1 MTSPADIVPPERQAA
16 GRYMPPADSAVNN
29 NKEEN
34 CTFEKIIEK
43 NLMTKKN
50 LIPILFLTVNF
61 FVANA
66 QENKEITVKTSASDV
81 TIFIKGAQVTR
92 KTSVNFPAGK
102 STLRFTNLSPY
113 IDAKSIQ
120 VKVDGAVMVMSVNHT
135 LNYNDTAKLNNDVAV
150 YIKQIEAIDEK
161 IKIEQTNLEII
172 AEEINFLKE
181 NKKIGGT
188 DKGIEY
194 NNLKLTAEYYNQQ
207 ISALTNKKAETD
219 KKIKTLNEE
228 KATIQKK
235 NASAGNIKPEATG
248 EIILVADC
256 KIALSAPVEL
266 SYYVNNASW
275 FPSYDI
281 RAKDITQPID
291 LIYKANVMQN
301 TKEEWKNVKLRI
313 SSANPRLGSVAPKLK
328 TYMLNYWTKPPRYDI
343 GNNDLSNT
351 VSGIVTD
358 ESGEPLVGAA
368 ITIKSTTIGTI
379 ADIDGKYSLAIPA
392 GGGELQVT
400 YIGYN
405 TKTLPI
411 NNSNINIR
419 LEENVQALEEV
430 VVVGYGTQ
438 KKSNLTGELAGRV
451 AGVSVQSESAK
462 PKSVPVPVAQVENTT
477 SVEFEIKTPYT
488 IASESK
494 TTVVEMEH
502 YSLSTEYEYYCVPK
516 VDKDAFLLANIVD
529 WEQYNLLEG
538 EVNIFFEN
546 TFVGKTILDVRYM
559 SDTLN
564 ISLGRD
570 KNIVVKREKTKEFTQ
585 TKFLSSKAE
594 VTRDWKISVRNN
606 KHQPISMILL
616 DQIPV
621 STVSEIEVTTEKLS
635 NGILNKETGEVKWKF
650 TLPPVQ
656 KTEFDLLYKVRYPK
670 DKNLT
675 VE

>member
-1 MTSPADIVPPERQAA
+1 MT
-16 GRYMPPADSAVNN
+16 
-29 NKEEN
+29 NKI
-34 CTFEKIIEK
+34 F
-43 NLMTKKN
+43 
-50 LIPILFLTVNF
+50 IPILFLTVSCF
-61 FVANA
+61 SVNA
-66 QENKEITVKTSASDV
+66 QEKREITVKTTVSDV
-81 TIFIKGAQVTR
+81 TVFIKGAQVTR

-113 IDAKSIQ
+113 IDAKSVQI
-120 VKVDGAVMVMSVNHT
+120 KVDGEAMVMSVNHA
-135 LNYNDTAKLNNDVAV
+135 LNYNDTIKLNNEVAAYV
-150 YIKQIEAIDEK
+150 KQIEAIDEK
-161 IKIEQTNLEII
+161 TKAEQTNLEII
-172 AEEINFLKE
+172 AEEISFLKE

-207 ISALTNKKAETD
+207 IAAMTSKRAETD

-228 KATIQKK
+228 KAAIQKK
-235 NASAGNIKPEATG
+235 IATAGNVKPEPTG
-248 EIILVADC
+248 EIVLTVDC
-256 KIALSAPVEL
+256 KTTLSAPVEL

-281 RAKDITQPID
+281 RAKDITQPIN
-291 LIYKANVMQN
+291 LVYKANVMQN
-301 TKEEWKNVKLRI
+301 TKEEWKNVNLRI
-313 SSANPRLGSVAPKLK
+313 SSANPNLGSVAPKLK
-328 TYMLNYWTKPPRYDI
+328 TYTLNYWTKPPRYDV

-358 ESGEPLVGAA
+358 ESGEPLIGA
-368 ITIKSTTIGTI
+368 TVMIKGSTIGT
-379 ADIDGKYSLAIPA
+379 ATDLDGKYSLAIPA
-392 GGGELQVT
+392 GGGDLQIA
-400 YIGYN
+400 YIGFN

-411 NNSNINIR
+411 NNNNINIR
-419 LEENVQALEEV
+419 LEESAALLEEV

-438 KKSNLTGELAGRV
+438 KKSDLSGALAGRV
-451 AGVSVQSESAK
+451 AGVSAQSESAK
-462 PKSVPVPVAQVENTT
+462 PRSVPVPIVQVENTT
-477 SVEFEIKTPYT
+477 SVEFEIRTPYT
-488 IASESK
+488 IASENK

-502 YSLSTEYEYYCVPK
+502 YSLPTGYEYYCVPK
-516 VDKDAFLLANIVD
+516 ADKDAFLLANIID
-529 WEQYNLLEG
+529 WERYNLLEG
-538 EVNIFFEN
+538 EANIFFEN

-570 KNIVVKREKTKEFTQ
+570 KNVVVKREKMKEFTQ

-594 VTRDWKISVRNN
+594 VTRNWKITVRNN
-606 KHQPISMILL
+606 KSQPISMVLL

-621 STVSEIEVTTEKLS
+621 STVSEIEVTAERLS
-635 NGILNKETGEVKWKF
+635 NGIVNKETGEVKWKF
-650 TLPPVQ
+650 TLPPTQ

>member
-1 MTSPADIVPPERQAA
+1 MTNRIL
-16 GRYMPPADSAVNN
+16 
-29 NKEEN
+29 
-34 CTFEKIIEK
+34 II
-43 NLMTKKN
+43 M
-50 LIPILFLTVNF
+50 LFLIVGLLTI
-61 FVANA
+61 NA
-66 QENKEITVKTSASDV
+66 QNNKEITIKTTVSDV

-102 STLRFTNLSPY
+102 SILRFTNLSPY
-113 IDAKSIQ
+113 IDAKSVQ
-120 VKVDGAVMVMSVNHT
+120 VKVDGAAMVMSVNHT
-135 LNYNDTAKLNNDVAV
+135 LNYNDTIKLNNEVEAYV
-150 YIKQIEAIDEK
+150 KQIEAIDEK
-161 IKIEQTNLEII
+161 IKTEQINLEII
-172 AEEINFLKE
+172 DEEISFLKE

-207 ISALTNKKAETD
+207 IATMTGKKAEAD
-219 KKIKTLNEE
+219 KKIKTWNEE
-228 KATIQKK
+228 KAVILKK
-235 NASAGNIKPEATG
+235 VASAGNIKPEPTG
-248 EIILVADC
+248 EIILTADC
-256 KIALSAPVEL
+256 KTALSAPVEL

-291 LIYKANVMQN
+291 LVYKANVMQN

-328 TYMLNYWTKPPRYDI
+328 TYTLDYWTKPPRYDV

-351 VSGIVTD
+351 VSGVVTD
-358 ESGEPLVGAA
+358 SNGEPLPGASVM
-368 ITIKSTTIGTI
+368 IKGTTIGTVT
-379 ADIDGKYSLAIPA
+379 DLDGKYSLAIPA
-392 GGGELQVT
+392 GGGNLQIA
-400 YIGYN
+400 YIGFD
-405 TKTLPI
+405 TQILPI
-411 NNSNINIR
+411 SSNQINIR
-419 LEENVQALEEV
+419 LEESVMALEEV
-430 VVVGYGTQ
+430 VVVVGHGTQ
-438 KKSNLTGELAGRV
+438 KKSDLSGAITIRGTG
-451 AGVSVQSESAK
+451 SIQSEAK
-462 PKSVPVPVAQVENTT
+462 PKAVPIPVAQVENTT

-488 IASESK
+488 IDSENQ

-502 YSLSTEYEYYCVPK
+502 YALPTEYEYYCVPK
-516 VDKDAFLLANIVD
+516 ADKDAFLLANIVD

-538 EVNIFFEN
+538 EANIFFEN

-570 KNIVVKREKTKEFTQ
+570 KSIVVKREKSKEFTQ

-594 VTRDWKISVRNN
+594 VTRDWKISIRNN
-606 KHQPISMILL
+606 KRQPISMVLL

-621 STVSEIEVTTEKLS
+621 STVSEIEVIPEKLS
-635 NGILNKETGEVKWKF
+635 NGILNKETGEIKWKF
-650 TLPPVQ
+650 TLPPTQ

>member
-1 MTSPADIVPPERQAA
+1 MA
-16 GRYMPPADSAVNN
+16 
-29 NKEEN
+29 NKS
-34 CTFEKIIEK
+34 
-43 NLMTKKN
+43 
-50 LIPILFLTVNF
+50 LIPILFLTVGF
-61 FVANA
+61 FAANA
-66 QENKEITVKTSASDV
+66 QENKEITVKTAVSDV
-81 TIFIKGAQVTR
+81 TVFIKGAQVTR

-113 IDAKSIQ
+113 IDAKSVQ

-135 LNYNDTAKLNNDVAV
+135 LNYNDTIKLNNEVAA
-150 YIKQIEAIDEK
+150 YIKQIELMDEK
-161 IKIEQTNLEII
+161 IKTEQTNLEII
-172 AEEINFLKE
+172 SEEIGFLKE

-207 ISALTNKKAETD
+207 IAAMTSKRAETD
-219 KKIKTLNEE
+219 RKMKTLNEE
-228 KATIQKK
+228 KAAIQKK
-235 NASAGNIKPEATG
+235 MASAGNVKPEPTG
-248 EIILVADC
+248 EIVLTANS
-256 KIALSAPVEL
+256 KTALSAPVEL

-291 LIYKANVMQN
+291 LVYKANVMQN

-328 TYMLNYWTKPPRYDI
+328 TYTLNYWTKPPQYNV

-358 ESGEPLVGAA
+358 ENGEPLIGAGV
-368 ITIKSTTIGTI
+368 TIKGTTIGT
-379 ADIDGKYSLAIPA
+379 ATDLDGKYSLAIPA
-392 GGGELQVT
+392 GGGELQIT
-400 YIGYN
+400 YLGYK
-405 TKTLPI
+405 TKIQPI
-411 NNSNINIR
+411 NSSNINIR
-419 LEENVQALEEV
+419 LEEDYTALDEV
-430 VVVGYGTQ
+430 VVVGYGSTQ
-438 KKSNLTGELAGRV
+438 SDISRALEGRA
-451 AGVSVQSESAK
+451 AGVSVQSKATK
-462 PKSVPVPVAQVENTT
+462 PQPIPIPVPVVQVENTT

-488 IASESK
+488 IASENK
-494 TTVVEMEH
+494 TTVVEMEY
-502 YSLSTEYEYYCVPK
+502 YSLPTEYEYYCVPK
-516 VDKDAFLLANIVD
+516 ADKDAFLLANIVD

-538 EVNIFFEN
+538 EANIFFEN

-570 KNIVVKREKTKEFTQ
+570 KNVVVKREKTKEFAQ
-585 TKFLSSKAE
+585 TRFLSSKAE

-606 KHQPISMILL
+606 KRQPIAMLLL

-621 STVSEIEVTTEKLS
+621 STISEIEVTTEKLS

-650 TLPPVQ
+650 MLPPTQ
-656 KTEFDLLYKVRYPK
+656 RTEFELLYKVRYPK

>member
-1 MTSPADIVPPERQAA
+1 MT
-16 GRYMPPADSAVNN
+16 
-29 NKEEN
+29 NK
-34 CTFEKIIEK
+34 I
-43 NLMTKKN
+43 
-50 LIPILFLTVNF
+50 LISILFLTVSF
-61 FVANA
+61 FTANA
-66 QENKEITVKTSASDV
+66 QENKEITVRTTVSDV
-81 TIFIKGAQVTR
+81 TVFIKGAQVTR

-113 IDAKSIQ
+113 IDAKSVQ
-120 VKVDGAVMVMSVNHT
+120 VKVDGSVMVMSVNHA
-135 LNYNDTAKLNNDVAV
+135 LNYNDTVKLNNEVAV
-150 YIKQIEAIDEK
+150 YVKQIEAIDEK
-161 IKIEQTNLEII
+161 IKTEQTNLEII
-172 AEEINFLKE
+172 AEEVSFLKE

-207 ISALTNKKAETD
+207 IAALTSKRAETD
-219 KKIKTLNEE
+219 KKIQILNEE
-228 KATIQKK
+228 KMAIQKK
-235 NASAGNIKPEATG
+235 IASAGNVKPEPTG
-248 EIILVADC
+248 EIVLTADC
-256 KIALSAPVEL
+256 KTALSAPVEL

-281 RAKDITQPID
+281 RAKDIMQPID
-291 LIYKANVMQN
+291 LVYKANVIQN
-301 TKEEWKNVKLRI
+301 TKEEWKNIKLRI
-313 SSANPRLGSVAPKLK
+313 SSANPNLGSVAPKLK
-328 TYMLNYWTKPPRYDI
+328 TYTLNYWTKPPRYDV

-358 ESGEPLVGAA
+358 ENSEPLIGATVM
-368 ITIKSTTIGTI
+368 IQGSTIGTVT
-379 ADIDGKYSLAIPA
+379 DLDGKYSLAIPA
-392 GGGELQVT
+392 GGGDLQISF
-400 YIGYN
+400 IGFN

-411 NNSNINIR
+411 NSNNINIR
-419 LEENVQALEEV
+419 LEESTALLEEV

-438 KKSNLTGELAGRV
+438 KKSDLTGALAGRV
-451 AGVSVQSESAK
+451 AGVSVQSESVK
-462 PKSVPVPVAQVENTT
+462 PKSIPIPVVQVENTT
-477 SVEFEIKTPYT
+477 SVEFEIKKPYT
-488 IASESK
+488 IASENK

-502 YSLSTEYEYYCVPK
+502 YSLPTEYEYYCIPK
-516 VDKDAFLLANIVD
+516 ADKDVFLLANIID

-538 EVNIFFEN
+538 EANIFFEN

-570 KNIVVKREKTKEFTQ
+570 KNVVVKRETVKEFTQ

-594 VTRDWKISVRNN
+594 VTRNWKITVRNN
-606 KHQPISMILL
+606 KRQPISMVLL
-616 DQIPV
+616 DQVPV
-621 STVSEIEVTTEKLS
+621 STVSEIEVIAEKTS

-650 TLPPVQ
+650 TLAPTQ

>member
-1 MTSPADIVPPERQAA
+1 MT
-16 GRYMPPADSAVNN
+16 N
-29 NKEEN
+29 
-34 CTFEKIIEK
+34 KII
-43 NLMTKKN
+43 
-50 LIPILFLTVNF
+50 IPILFLTVSYF
-61 FVANA
+61 SAIA
-66 QENKEITVKTSASDV
+66 QENKEITVRTTVSDV
-81 TIFIKGAQVTR
+81 TVFIKGAQVTR
-92 KTSVNFPAGK
+92 KTTVNFPIGK

-113 IDAKSIQ
+113 IDAKSVQ
-120 VKVDGAVMVMSVNHT
+120 VKVDGAVMVMSVNHA
-135 LNYNDTAKLNNDVAV
+135 LNYNDTVKLNNEVAAYV
-150 YIKQIEAIDEK
+150 KQIEAIDEK
-161 IKIEQTNLEII
+161 IKTEQTNLEII
-172 AEEINFLKE
+172 TEEIGFLKE

-207 ISALTNKKAETD
+207 IAAMTSKKAETD

-228 KATIQKK
+228 KTAIQKK
-235 NASAGNIKPEATG
+235 IASAGNVKPEPTG
-248 EIILVADC
+248 EIVLTADC
-256 KIALSAPVEL
+256 KTALSAPVEL

-291 LIYKANVMQN
+291 LVYKANVIQN
-301 TKEEWKNVKLRI
+301 TKEEWKNIKLRI
-313 SSANPRLGSVAPKLK
+313 SSANPNLGSAAPKLK
-328 TYMLNYWTKPPRYDI
+328 TYTLNYWTKPPRYDV

-358 ESGEPLVGAA
+358 ENGEPLVGATVM
-368 ITIKSTTIGTI
+368 ITGSTIGTVT
-379 ADIDGKYSLAIPA
+379 DLDGKYSLAIPA
-392 GGGELQVT
+392 GGGDLQIAL
-400 YIGYN
+400 IGYN
-405 TKTLPI
+405 TKILPI
-411 NNSNINIR
+411 NSSNINIR
-419 LEENVQALEEV
+419 LEESAALLEEV
-430 VVVGYGTQ
+430 VAVGYGAQ
-438 KKSNLTGELAGRV
+438 SKENVTGVVSGRA
-451 AGVSVQSESAK
+451 AGVTVRGITSAK
-462 PKSVPVPVAQVENTT
+462 PQSVPVPVVQVENTT

-488 IASESK
+488 IASENK

-502 YSLSTEYEYYCVPK
+502 YSLPAEYEYYCVPK
-516 VDKDAFLLANIVD
+516 ADKDAFLLANIID

-538 EVNIFFEN
+538 EANIFFEN

-570 KNIVVKREKTKEFTQ
+570 KNVVVKREKVKEFTQ

-594 VTRDWKISVRNN
+594 VTRNWKITVRNN
-606 KHQPISMILL
+606 KRQPVSMVLL

-621 STVSEIEVTTEKLS
+621 STVSEIEVTAEKLS

-650 TLPPVQ
+650 TLPPAQ

>member
-1 MTSPADIVPPERQAA
+1 MT
-16 GRYMPPADSAVNN
+16 
-29 NKEEN
+29 NKI
-34 CTFEKIIEK
+34 FIS
-43 NLMTKKN
+43 
-50 LIPILFLTVNF
+50 ILFLAVSF
-61 FVANA
+61 FAVSA
-66 QENKEITVKTSASDV
+66 QENKEITVKTTVSDV
-81 TIFIKGAQVTR
+81 TVFIKGAQVTR

-113 IDAKSIQ
+113 IDAKSVQ
-120 VKVDGAVMVMSVNHT
+120 VKVDGAVMVMSVNHA
-135 LNYNDTAKLNNDVAV
+135 LNYNDTVKLNEGVIAYV
-150 YIKQIEAIDEK
+150 KQIEAVDEK
-161 IKIEQTNLEII
+161 IKAEQTNLEII
-172 AEEINFLKE
+172 AEKINFLKE
-181 NKKIGGT
+181 NNKIGGT

-207 ISALTNKKAETD
+207 IAAMTSQKAETD
-219 KKIKTLNEE
+219 KKIKILNEE
-228 KATIQKK
+228 KVAIQKK
-235 NASAGNIKPEATG
+235 IASAGSVKPEPTG
-248 EIILVADC
+248 EIILTADS
-256 KIALSAPVEL
+256 KTALSVPVEL

-281 RAKDITQPID
+281 RAKDIEQPID
-291 LIYKANVMQN
+291 LVYKANVMQN

-313 SSANPRLGSVAPKLK
+313 SSANPNLGSVAPKLK
-328 TYMLNYWTKPPRYDI
+328 TYTLNYWTKPPRYDV

-358 ESGEPLVGAA
+358 KNAEPIVGA
-368 ITIKSTTIGTI
+368 TVMIKGTTIGT
-379 ADIDGKYSLAIPA
+379 ATDLDGKYSLAIPA
-392 GGGELQVT
+392 GGGDLQIAF
-400 YIGYN
+400 IGY
-405 TKTLPI
+405 KTQILPI
-411 NNSNINIR
+411 NSSNINIR
-419 LEENVQALEEV
+419 LEEDQQMLNEV
-430 VVVGYGTQ
+430 VVVGYGTSE
-438 KKSNLTGELAGRV
+438 KSDVSEALQGRV
-451 AGVSVQSESAK
+451 AGVSVKSK
-462 PKSVPVPVAQVENTT
+462 PAMPRPVPVPVAQVENTT

-502 YSLSTEYEYYCVPK
+502 YSLPAEYEYYSVPK
-516 VDKDAFLLANIVD
+516 ADKDAFLLANIVD

-538 EVNIFFEN
+538 EANIFFEN

-564 ISLGRD
+564 VSLGRD
-570 KNIVVKREKTKEFTQ
+570 KNVVVKREKVKEFTQ

-606 KHQPISMILL
+606 KRQPISMVLL

-621 STVSEIEVTTEKLS
+621 STVSEIEVTAEKLS

-650 TLPPVQ
+650 TLPPTQ

>member
-1 MTSPADIVPPERQAA
+1 MT
-16 GRYMPPADSAVNN
+16 
-29 NKEEN
+29 NK
-34 CTFEKIIEK
+34 I
-43 NLMTKKN
+43 
-50 LIPILFLTVNF
+50 LIPILFLTVSF
-61 FVANA
+61 FAANA
-66 QENKEITVKTSASDV
+66 QEDKEIPIKTTVSDV
-81 TIFIKGAQVTR
+81 TVFIKGAQVTR

-113 IDAKSIQ
+113 IDAKSVQ
-120 VKVDGAVMVMSVNHT
+120 VKVDGAVMVMSVNHS
-135 LNYNDTAKLNNDVAV
+135 LNYNDTVKLNNEVAAYV
-150 YIKQIEAIDEK
+150 KQIEAIDEK
-161 IKIEQTNLEII
+161 IQTEQTNSEII
-172 AEEINFLKE
+172 AEEISFLKE

-188 DKGIEY
+188 EKGIEY

-207 ISALTNKKAETD
+207 IAVMTGKLTEAD
-219 KKIKTLNEE
+219 KKIKTLNKE
-228 KATIQKK
+228 KAGIQKK
-235 NASAGNIKPEATG
+235 MASAGNVKPEPTG
-248 EIILVADC
+248 EIVLTADC
-256 KIALSAPVEL
+256 KTALSVPVEL

-291 LIYKANVMQN
+291 LVYKANVMQN

-313 SSANPRLGSVAPKLK
+313 SSANPNLGSVVPKLK
-328 TYMLNYWTKPPRYDI
+328 TYTLDYWTKPPRYDI

-358 ESGEPLVGAA
+358 ENGEPLPGASVV
-368 ITIKSTTIGTI
+368 IKGTTIGAAT
-379 ADIDGKYSLAIPA
+379 DLDGKYSLAIPA
-392 GGGELQVT
+392 GGGDLQ
-400 YIGYN
+400 ISFLGFN
-405 TKTLPI
+405 TITLPI
-411 NNSNINIR
+411 SSNNINVC
-419 LEENVQALEEV
+419 LTESAATLSEV
-430 VVVGYGTQ
+430 VVTSYE
-438 KKSNLTGELAGRV
+438 KKSDLAGALEGRAV
-451 AGVSVQSESAK
+451 RVQSESTK
-462 PKSVPVPVAQVENTT
+462 PKSVPVPVVQVENAT

-488 IASESK
+488 IASENK
-494 TTVVEMEH
+494 ITVVEMEH
-502 YSLSTEYEYYCVPK
+502 YSLPTEYEYYCVPK
-516 VDKDAFLLANIVD
+516 ADKDAFLLANIVD

-538 EVNIFFEN
+538 EANIFFEN

-570 KNIVVKREKTKEFTQ
+570 KNVVVKREKMKEFTQ

-606 KHQPISMILL
+606 KRQPISMVLL

-621 STVSEIEVTTEKLS
+621 STVSEIEVTAEKLS
-635 NGILNKETGEVKWKF
+635 SGILNKETGEVKWIF
-650 TLPPVQ
+650 TLPPTQ

>member
-1 MTSPADIVPPERQAA
+1 MT
-16 GRYMPPADSAVNN
+16 
-29 NKEEN
+29 NK
-34 CTFEKIIEK
+34 I
-43 NLMTKKN
+43 
-50 LIPILFLTVNF
+50 LISILFLTVSF
-61 FVANA
+61 FTANA
-66 QENKEITVKTSASDV
+66 QENKEITVRTTVSDV
-81 TIFIKGAQVTR
+81 TVFIKGAQVTR

-113 IDAKSIQ
+113 IDAKSVQ
-120 VKVDGAVMVMSVNHT
+120 VKVDGSVMVMSVNHA
-135 LNYNDTAKLNNDVAV
+135 LNYNDTVKLNNEVAV
-150 YIKQIEAIDEK
+150 YVKQIEAIDEK
-161 IKIEQTNLEII
+161 IKTEQTNLEII
-172 AEEINFLKE
+172 AEEVSFLKE

-207 ISALTNKKAETD
+207 IAALTSKRAETD
-219 KKIKTLNEE
+219 KKIQILNEE
-228 KATIQKK
+228 KMAIQKK
-235 NASAGNIKPEATG
+235 IASAGNVKPEPTG
-248 EIILVADC
+248 EIVLTADC
-256 KIALSAPVEL
+256 KTALSAPVEL

-281 RAKDITQPID
+281 RAKDIMQPID
-291 LIYKANVMQN
+291 LVYKANVIQN
-301 TKEEWKNVKLRI
+301 TKEEWKNIKLRI
-313 SSANPRLGSVAPKLK
+313 SSANPNLGSVAPKLK
-328 TYMLNYWTKPPRYDI
+328 TYTLNYWTKPPRYDV

-358 ESGEPLVGAA
+358 ENSEPLIGATVM
-368 ITIKSTTIGTI
+368 IQGSTIGTVS
-379 ADIDGKYSLAIPA
+379 DLDGKYSLAIPA
-392 GGGELQVT
+392 GGGDLQISF
-400 YIGYN
+400 IGFN

-411 NNSNINIR
+411 NSNNINIR
-419 LEENVQALEEV
+419 LEESTALLEEV

-438 KKSNLTGELAGRV
+438 KKSDLTGALAGRV
-451 AGVSVQSESAK
+451 AGVSVQSESVK
-462 PKSVPVPVAQVENTT
+462 PKSIPIPVVQVENTT
-477 SVEFEIKTPYT
+477 SVEFEIKKPYT
-488 IASESK
+488 IASENK

-502 YSLSTEYEYYCVPK
+502 YSLPTEYEYYCIPK
-516 VDKDAFLLANIVD
+516 ADKDVFLLANIID

-538 EVNIFFEN
+538 EANIFFEN

-570 KNIVVKREKTKEFTQ
+570 KNVVVKRETVKEFTQ

-594 VTRDWKISVRNN
+594 VTRNWKITVRNN
-606 KHQPISMILL
+606 KRQPISMVLL
-616 DQIPV
+616 DQVPV
-621 STVSEIEVTTEKLS
+621 STVSEIEVIAEKTS

-650 TLPPVQ
+650 TLAPTQ